1 MLRRVPTWPLA
12 GLLVGLKLRLQMLCY
27 WSLAS
32 RAEQGWM
39 FFRWPWDGAATLL
52 GPSGRPLATSPA
64 VQGAARDYGGGGAQT
79 AAQGRKGCRR
89 AERAGN
95 QHHARLARYM
105 DRAARWLQ
113 HTAPATATGSHGG
126 RGTVVRAE
134 ANPAASGPQRAEHGG
149 APRPHR
155 GRQLQRTAA
164 TATAARTANSTA
176 RRKQSRLLR
185 WLQHAAETG
194 TAPAHV
200 AATGGRST
208 ESGGRRRGGAETA
221 RRCRKPSTAT
231 AAGWRQRP
239 HRGRQLQHTAAAAA
253 GPPAPAH
260 SNSGRARRAAAQST
274 RQRRPGERRTADRTG
289 NSGTNRAAHRDPDR
303 QQKQRAWKD
312 SLDQTPSWRGLGK
325 PVASV
330 AACVLERQNPAAWQ
344 PTMIWLARCTVSVE

>member
-1 MLRRVPTWPLA
+1 
-12 GLLVGLKLRLQMLCY
+12 
-27 WSLAS
+27 
-32 RAEQGWM
+32 M

-113 HTAPATATGSHGG
+113 HTAPTTATGSHGG

-155 GRQLQRTAA
+155 GRQLQRTATTPPRQRRA
-164 TATAARTANSTA
+164 RRTANTDGAPKTA
-176 RRKQSRLLR
+176 ASSAGSNTQRKPAPL
-185 WLQHAAETG
+185 
-194 TAPAHV
+194 APAH
-200 AATGGRST
+200 GNSGSRSK
-208 ESGGRRRGGAETA
+208 ESGKRRRGGAETA
-221 RRCRKPSTAT
+221 PRHHC
-231 AAGWRQRP
+231 
-239 HRGRQLQHTAAAAA
+239 
-253 GPPAPAH
+253 
-260 SNSGRARRAAAQST
+260 T
-274 RQRRPGERRTADRTG
+274 RQRQQRRQRRLGGAGSRAQRQRQSPESGGAVHHGNGGPTAATAVSRSDTQRPGERRTADQTG
-289 NSGTNRAAHRDPDR
+289 NGGPESGGAVQR
-303 QQKQRAWKD
+303 QQKQRTAGD

-330 AACVLERQNPAAWQ
+330 ATCVLENQSLAAWQ